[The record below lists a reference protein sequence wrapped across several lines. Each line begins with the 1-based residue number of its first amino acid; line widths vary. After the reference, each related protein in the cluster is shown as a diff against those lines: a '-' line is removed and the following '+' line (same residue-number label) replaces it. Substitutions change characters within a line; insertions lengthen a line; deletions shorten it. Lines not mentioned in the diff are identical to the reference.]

1 MQENTNGQFNEL
13 RNKTNKQNEYF
24 TKEIETLKKNQIE
37 ILEMKNSI
45 KEIKNELL
53 SIGNRADQ
61 MQERISYIKDRNIEM
76 AQREEERDLSIKIMN
91 KRTL

>member
-1 MQENTNGQFNEL
+1 MKKLNEVQKNTNRQFNEL

-45 KEIKNELL
+45 KEIKNEVKT
-53 SIGNRADQ
+53 IGNRAEQ
-61 MQERISYIKDRNIEM
+61 IEEIISDIKDRNLGIR
-76 AQREEERDLSIKIMN
+76 QRE
-91 KRTL
+91 